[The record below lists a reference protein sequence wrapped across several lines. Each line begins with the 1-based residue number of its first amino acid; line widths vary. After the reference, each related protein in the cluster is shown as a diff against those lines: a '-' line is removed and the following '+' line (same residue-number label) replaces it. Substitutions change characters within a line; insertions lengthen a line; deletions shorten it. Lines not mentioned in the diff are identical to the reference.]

1 MFPDPPLAAAET
13 TRPLATAMT
22 GVPVPVLMAA
32 REIAKMKRQ
41 KEKKSKIN
49 EALNALPTVQPGNA
63 P

>member
-1 MFPDPPLAAAET
+1 MAALVET
-13 TRPLATAMT
+13 GAQTAMT
-22 GVPVPVLMAA
+22 GIPVPVLMAA
-32 REIAKMKRQ
+32 REVAKMKRK